1 MLDPACV
8 ELRVSMM
15 GGEGDG
21 TLRSGTEKGVE
32 CWKHRFASFET
43 VLNYVQK
50 CMAGERNQAHAFQIW
65 KLELEE
71 VIKYFT
77 PR

>member
-1 MLDPACV
+1 
-8 ELRVSMM
+8 M

-21 TLRSGTEKGVE
+21 TLRSGTEKRVK
-32 CWKHRFASFET
+32 CWKHRFASFKA
-43 VLNYVQK
+43 VLDYSDVQQ
-50 CMAGERNQAHAFQIW
+50 CVARERKQAYAFQIW

-71 VIKYFT
+71 VIEYFT